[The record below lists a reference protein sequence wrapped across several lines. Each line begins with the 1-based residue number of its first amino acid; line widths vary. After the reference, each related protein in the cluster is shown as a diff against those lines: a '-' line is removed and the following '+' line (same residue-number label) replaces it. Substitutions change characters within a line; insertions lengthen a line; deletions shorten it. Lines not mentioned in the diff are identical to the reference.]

1 MVHISG
7 QEPDSALEE
16 LGFDGVHPV
25 RQTRGRQTRD
35 ALLGA
40 GQRLITKHS
49 IDALAVADI
58 ARAADC
64 SVGAFYQR
72 FRDKTAFFRAL
83 IAQYLAEGRAATL
96 ALYVG
101 YDGDRLIH
109 ALVAETADRFRRHAG
124 LIRSAIRMRMDDRTI
139 WDPIRASGHFNAG
152 CFVEWLGARHGRSL
166 TADEEL
172 AVRFAFQMLYATLNN
187 AIINQPGPLD
197 IEDLAFVTQLE
208 RAFRLLLTSAGMW
221 PIPVVDPSACK
232 PAAGR

>member
-7 QEPDSALEE
+7 QAQDAALEE
-16 LGFDGVHPV
+16 LGFDGVRPV
-25 RQTRGRQTRD
+25 RQTRGRRTRD
-35 ALLGA
+35 SLLSA
-40 GQRLITKHS
+40 GQRLIAKHS
-49 IDALAVADI
+49 IDTLAVADI

-96 ALYVG
+96 ALYVDH
-101 YDGDRLIH
+101 DGDALVH
-109 ALVAETADRFRRHAG
+109 ALVVETADRFRRHAG
-124 LIRSAIRMRMDDRTI
+124 LIRSAIRMRMDDSTI
-139 WDPIRASGHFNAG
+139 WQPIGASGHFNAG
-152 CFVEWLGARHGRSL
+152 RFLEWLAQRHGRSL

-172 AVRFAFQMLYATLNN
+172 AVRFAFQMLYGTLNN

-197 IEDLAFVTQLE
+197 IDDPAFVVQLE

-221 PIPVVDPSACK
+221 PTPGNDAS
-232 PAAGR
+232 

>member
-7 QEPDSALEE
+7 QERDTALEDF
-16 LGFDGVHPV
+16 GFDGVHPV
-25 RQTRGRQTRD
+25 RQTRGRRTRD
-35 ALLGA
+35 GLLSA
-40 GQRLITKHS
+40 GQKLIAKHA

-83 IAQYLAEGRAATL
+83 IAHYLAEGRAATL
-96 ALYVG
+96 TLYVDC
-101 YDGDRLIH
+101 DGDRLIR
-109 ALVAETADRFRRHAG
+109 ALVTETADRFRRHAG
-124 LIRSAIRMRMDDRTI
+124 LIRSAIRMRMDDSTI

-152 CFVEWLGARHGRSL
+152 RFIEWLSSRHGRTL

-172 AVRFAFQMLYATLNN
+172 AVRFAFQMLYGTLNN

-197 IEDLAFVTQLE
+197 IDDPMFVGQLE
-208 RAFRLLLTSAGMW
+208 RAFRLLLTAAGMW
-221 PIPVVDPSACK
+221 P
-232 PAAGR
+232 AAGIDETS